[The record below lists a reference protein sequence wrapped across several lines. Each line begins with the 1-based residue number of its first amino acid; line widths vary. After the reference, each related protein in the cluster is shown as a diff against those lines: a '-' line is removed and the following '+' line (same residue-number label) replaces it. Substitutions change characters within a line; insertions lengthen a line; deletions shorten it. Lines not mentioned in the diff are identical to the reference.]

1 MRFKNSKL
9 VIRISALLIAFMT
22 FFVSVF
28 PTQATKDVEELEN
41 ATSNLES
48 NV

>member
-1 MRFKNSKL
+1 MKFNNSKL
-9 VIRISALLIAFMT
+9 LIRISALLISFAVLS
-22 FFVSVF
+22 VSVF
-28 PTQATKDVEELEN
+28 PSQATKEVDDLEN